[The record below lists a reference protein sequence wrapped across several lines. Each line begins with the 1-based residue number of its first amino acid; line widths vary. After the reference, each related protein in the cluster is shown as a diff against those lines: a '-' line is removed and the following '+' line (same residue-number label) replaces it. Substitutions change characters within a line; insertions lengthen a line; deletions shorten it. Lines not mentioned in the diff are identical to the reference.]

1 MPRSLHSGA
10 RTRIALLAACALL
23 AAGATAHAATPSMK
37 ITGKLRG
44 ATGMTLLA
52 LSPSGTAVQQ
62 KLGASG
68 SFALKVPRGKGTTLQ
83 LVTAAGRYFGPV
95 VLASKKGKAY
105 SAIAPA
111 ASVKLGTLSLRAGFA
126 APKKALAPAIVD
138 RTRALVADKKG
149 RPLGV
154 GKLGLVKMPGLRTSS
169 VRSLAAGGAPE
180 NPGADGD
187 ADGLPNALDM
197 DGNGNGLIDSFDSD
211 ARSPSSGLFSTL
223 FLGFNQAL
231 NANAAGVTRT
241 QIDAAVG
248 GENTFN
254 MIWFFDDGQF
264 KDEGLTV
271 TGAHV
276 DCGVLVYCR
285 RGDGTAIMG
294 GLSES
299 NPSTPRNVPW
309 VSFSPDGSGLPN
321 LDRMTMRDGGSVWAT
336 SVQPRVGTSDMR
348 PGDTYDVVFN
358 TSAGARH
365 VPTVL
370 APYFVTTPA
379 ISSYAVG
386 AAPAQ
391 TVSYPPAADTPGSSQ
406 SYPIVLDATGKL
418 SLTIWRPQR
427 LAVPGAETGDF
438 MDMGRLHY
446 GLTGTTP
453 NGGREVACA
462 GYYSNLSPSL
472 TQTAPGGQ
480 DFGQSLFPLT
490 DSGGDTVPSV
500 VDTLS
505 FTLDVAGCYG
515 AAGAA
520 APGSTVALTLTAA
533 GESRPGGMDRGA
545 QTVYV
550 RFA

>member
-1 MPRSLHSGA
+1 MPLSPYRGA
-10 RTRIALLAACALL
+10 RMRIALLTAVALL
-23 AAGATAHAATPSMK
+23 ATSAAVHAATPSMK
-37 ITGKLRG
+37 ITGTVRG
-44 ATGMTLLA
+44 AAGMTLLA

-68 SFALKVPRGKGTTLQ
+68 RFTLKVPRGQGTTLQ
-83 LVTAAGRYFGPV
+83 LVTAGGRYFGPV

-111 ASVKLGTLSLRAGFA
+111 KSVKLGTLSLRTGFA
-126 APKKALAPAIVD
+126 TPKKALPQAIID
-138 RTRALVADKKG
+138 RTRALIADTKG

-154 GKLGLVKMPGLRTSS
+154 GKLGLVKMPGLHASS
-169 VRSLAAGGAPE
+169 LRSPAAGGTPQ

-197 DGNGNGLIDSFDSD
+197 DGNGNGLIDSFDSS

-231 NANAAGVTRT
+231 NANAAGVSRP

-254 MIWFFDDGQF
+254 MIWFFDDSQF
-264 KDEGLTV
+264 KGEGLTV

-276 DCGVLVYCR
+276 DCGALVYCR

-299 NPSTPRNVPW
+299 SPSTPRNVPW
-309 VSFSPDGSGLPN
+309 VSFTPDGSGLPN
-321 LDRMTMRDGGSVWAT
+321 LDHMTSHDGGSVWAT
-336 SVQPRVGTSDMR
+336 SVQPRVGTSDLR

-358 TSAGARH
+358 TSGGARH

-379 ISSYAVG
+379 ISSYAAG

-391 TVSYPPAADTPGSSQ
+391 TISYPPAADAPGANQ
-406 SYPIVLDATGKL
+406 GNPIVLDASGKL

-438 MDMGRLHY
+438 MDMGHLHY

-453 NGGREVACA
+453 DGSREVACA
-462 GYYSNLSPSL
+462 GFYSNLSPSL
-472 TQTAPGGQ
+472 TQTAAGGQ
-480 DFGQSLFPLT
+480 DFGTSLFPLT
-490 DSGGDTVPSV
+490 DSGADSVPSV

-520 APGSTVALTLTAA
+520 APGSTIALTLTAA

-545 QTVYV
+545 QMVYV